1 MTSQQLAPEIAF
13 QIDFNLQMVPAAQG
27 LPVPAAAGAA
37 MLGTTEAQWLA
48 YEDQVA
54 AAVRQAAMVLQKRPA
69 VAAKIDG
76 WPVRPGGTI
85 MAIGDS
91 ITTYR
96 YSYARL
102 LGELMALRRPADNI
116 QVLNGAQ
123 SGYTSSDGLEAT
135 YTQFLAVAPDWV
147 LIKYGVNDCKRF
159 GGPEA
164 RTLVTPGE
172 YRANLE
178 AIVDAFQQFTDA
190 AVVLITPTPVL
201 ETVANTLPDFV
212 AMRMI
217 WRNADIAERAGFLRE
232 LAESRGLPLVDLVEV
247 FGLEP
252 DPAYYLPDGLH
263 PNAAGEELM
272 LHAVLAALPW

>member
-1 MTSQQLAPEIAF
+1 MTSRELTPEIAF

-37 MLGTTEAQWLA
+37 MLGTTEARWLV

-54 AAVRQAAMVLQKRPA
+54 AAVRQAATALQERPA

-76 WPVRPGGTI
+76 WPVHPGGKI
-85 MAIGDS
+85 LAIGDS

-102 LGELMALRRPADNI
+102 LAELMALRRPADNV

-123 SGYTSSDGLEAT
+123 SGYTSSHGLEAT
-135 YTQFLAVAPDWV
+135 YTQFLPETPDWV
-147 LIKYGVNDCKRF
+147 LVKYGVNDCKRF

-172 YRANLE
+172 YRANLG
-178 AIVDAFQQFTDA
+178 AIVDAFQRFTQA
-190 AVVLITPTPVL
+190 KVVLITPAPVV
-201 ETVANTLPDFV
+201 EEVANTLPDFV

-217 WRNADIAERAGFLRE
+217 WRNTDIAERAGFLRE

-247 FGLEP
+247 FGLDP

-263 PNAAGEELM
+263 PNPAGQEIM
-272 LHAVLAALPW
+272 LDAVLAALPW